1 MSNKTN
7 EDKTLKVPKKG
18 RGRKQNRQQLNVLIG
33 GEVEPG
39 VISRP
44 YWVDKQRW
52 AEMTDEERLALVEPD
67 NINPAL

>member
-1 MSNKTN
+1 M
-7 EDKTLKVPKKG
+7 PKKG

-39 VISRP
+39 VINRP